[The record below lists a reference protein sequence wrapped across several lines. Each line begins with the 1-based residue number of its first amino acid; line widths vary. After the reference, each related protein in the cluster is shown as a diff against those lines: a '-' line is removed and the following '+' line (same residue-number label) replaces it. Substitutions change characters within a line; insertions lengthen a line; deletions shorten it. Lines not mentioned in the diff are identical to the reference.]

1 MRTYFAIL
9 CLLVVPPA
17 LSQGSGPSA
26 ALRPDQVLAS
36 HPVHDTQD
44 TAPKPA
50 IPGIL
55 ALFETFEVVAMPAA
69 HGEKDIDDFI
79 LSLIRDPRFPASVN
93 DIVVECGN
101 MRYQKVLDRYIAG
114 ENIPF
119 TEVQHVWRDTTV
131 QQMCGASGFYEQLF
145 PLVRSLNRSLPVTS
159 RLRVVAPDPPIDWS
173 KIRSYDDLRPFF
185 DRDGNIA
192 SVMEAEVL
200 SKRRKALM
208 LFGTAHV
215 MHGGGPGEGDAVTR
229 YERHYPGKTF
239 VISEFSDYDVSKE
252 PLESLSAPG
261 GVWPSIVRTRNSRL
275 GLLSLDAFMES
286 PLTTDEDCNVREA
299 FPAAPSNTV
308 ADRIDAFLYLGP
320 QIATL
325 TEPLPASIAL
335 DRTYRSEWLRRMIL
349 VGMPGPST
357 LEEVDAQ
364 IIASAG
370 NEPKAVPPT
379 RHSLSQE
386 TKASIRQSCLSRNG
400 PVSKPVRQLILR
412 MPLPST
418 STSHDKLGVSGAAN
432 GPA

>member
-9 CLLVVPPA
+9 CLLIVLPA
-17 LSQGSGPSA
+17 LSQGNSASA

-36 HPVHDTQD
+36 HRAHDTQD
-44 TAPKPA
+44 ATPKPA

-55 ALFETFEVVAMPAA
+55 TLFETFEVVAMPAA
-69 HGEKDIDDFI
+69 HDEKDIDDLI

-114 ENIPF
+114 DQIPF

-145 PLVRSLNRSLPVTS
+145 PLVRSLNRRLPVTS
-159 RLRVVAPDPPIDWS
+159 RLRVVAADPPIDWS

-208 LFGTAHV
+208 LFGIAHLV
-215 MHGGGPGEGDAVTR
+215 HGGGPGEGDAVTR
-229 YERHYPGKTF
+229 YERHYPGRTF
-239 VISEFSDYDVSKE
+239 VISEFWDYDVSKE
-252 PLESLSAPG
+252 PLDSISAPG
-261 GVWPSIVRTRNSRL
+261 GVWPSLLRTQNSRL
-275 GLLSLDAFMES
+275 GSLSLDAFMKS
-286 PLTTDEDCNVREA
+286 PLTTDQDCNVREA
-299 FPAAPSNTV
+299 FPADLSKTV
-308 ADRIDAFLYLGP
+308 ADKIDAFLYLGP
-320 QIATL
+320 QKESL
-325 TEPLPASIAL
+325 TEPLPADIAL
-335 DRTYRSEWLRRMIL
+335 DRTYRSEWLRRMKL

-357 LEEVDAQ
+357 LEELDAQ

-370 NEPKAVPPT
+370 NKPNAAPFSRQPF
-379 RHSLSQE
+379 SQE
-386 TKASIRQSCLSRNG
+386 MKASIRQSCLDSKHT
-400 PVSKPVRQLILR
+400 PVN
-412 MPLPST
+412 T
-418 STSHDKLGVSGAAN
+418 TH
-432 GPA
+432 